1 MALSIEFRR
10 LRIFRRLREL
20 EEQMGT
26 LDKRLRRLE
35 LRAMEEDCRR
45 AAKPLDTLRQS
56 RQSDETVDTE
66 SGRAEPEKDDRTQH
80 TQRELKEWLLF
91 QDEYPKEGD
100 V

>member
-1 MALSIEFRR
+1 MALRIELRR

-56 RQSDETVDTE
+56 RQSDETVDTD
-66 SGRAEPEKDDRTQH
+66 SGRAEQEKDDRTQH
-80 TQRELKEWLLF
+80 TQQELREWLLF
-91 QDEYPKEGD
+91 RDEYPKEGD

>member
-1 MALSIEFRR
+1 MALRIELRR

-35 LRAMEEDCRR
+35 LRAMEEDFRR
-45 AAKPLDTLRQS
+45 ASKHLDTLRQS

-66 SGRAEPEKDDRTQH
+66 SGRAEPEKADRTQH
-80 TQRELKEWLLF
+80 TQKELKEWLLF
-91 QDEYPKEGD
+91 RDEYPKEGD

>member
-1 MALSIEFRR
+1 MALRIELRR

-56 RQSDETVDTE
+56 RQSDETVDTD
-66 SGRAEPEKDDRTQH
+66 SGRAEQEKDDRTQH
-80 TQRELKEWLLF
+80 TQQELRDWLLF
-91 QDEYPKEGD
+91 RDEYPKEGD

>member
-1 MALSIEFRR
+1 MALRIELRR

-45 AAKPLDTLRQS
+45 TAKPLDTLRQS
-56 RQSDETVDTE
+56 RQSDETVDTD
-66 SGRAEPEKDDRTQH
+66 SGRAEQEKDDRTQH
-80 TQRELKEWLLF
+80 TQQELREWLLF
-91 QDEYPKEGD
+91 RDEYPKEGD

>member
-1 MALSIEFRR
+1 MILRIELRR

-35 LRAMEEDCRR
+35 LRAMEEDCRIR
-45 AAKPLDTLRQS
+45 RVKRSTDP
-56 RQSDETVDTE
+56 EEDTE
-66 SGRAEPEKDDRTQH
+66 GRPAEQPQEPDSSKEHTQH
-80 TQRELKEWLLF
+80 TQQELREWLLF
-91 QDEYPKEGD
+91 RDEYPKEGD

>member
-1 MALSIEFRR
+1 MALRIELRR

-45 AAKPLDTLRQS
+45 AAKPPEKLRKS
-56 RQSDETVDTE
+56 RQAGENGDTE

-80 TQRELKEWLLF
+80 TQKELKEWLLF
-91 QDEYPKEGD
+91 RDEYPKEGD

>member
-1 MALSIEFRR
+1 
-10 LRIFRRLREL
+10 
-20 EEQMGT
+20 MGT

-56 RQSDETVDTE
+56 RQSDETVDTD
-66 SGRAEPEKDDRTQH
+66 SGRAEQEKDDRTQH
-80 TQRELKEWLLF
+80 TQQELRDWLLF
-91 QDEYPKEGD
+91 RDEYPKEGD

>member
-1 MALSIEFRR
+1 MALRIELRR

-35 LRAMEEDCRR
+35 LRAM
-45 AAKPLDTLRQS
+45 KPPEKLRKS
-56 RQSDETVDTE
+56 RQAGENGDTE
-66 SGRAEPEKDDRTQH
+66 FGRAEPEKDDRTQH
-80 TQRELKEWLLF
+80 TQKELKEWLLF
-91 QDEYPKEGD
+91 RDEYPKEGD